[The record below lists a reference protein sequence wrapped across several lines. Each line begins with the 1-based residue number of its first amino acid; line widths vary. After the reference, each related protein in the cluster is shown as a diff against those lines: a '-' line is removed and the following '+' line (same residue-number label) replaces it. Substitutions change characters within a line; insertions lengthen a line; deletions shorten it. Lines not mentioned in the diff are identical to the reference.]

1 MYKLTDNHYHNL
13 SYFISDL
20 HEDNIYNLDNDPLI
34 QDYKRDLIIKVLDYY
49 NNGNLDFIN
58 KENYKEVS
66 EIFLHFGSEIGI
78 LFDYYTGIVIKKLNV
93 LKNINLDNNSSKD
106 DYGLV
111 VQFNRDIYN
120 YQNKLKYNKLFNLY
134 FDILQFNID
143 ILDYD
148 NYKIEYI
155 DFNYII
161 EYAHGDVYAKIEY
174 IEVNSKE
181 ELKDYKNNYKLFI
194 CFDEELTE
202 EDLGNNLTHL
212 DFYYKYN
219 QKLKENVLP
228 NSLSHL
234 TFDYH
239 NKNINREI
247 RPNVLPQSLTHLTFK
262 GFFNQEIKDNVLPDS
277 LTHLTFG
284 KDYKQEIK
292 ENVLPKSLQYIKIK
306 EGLLDDSYINNSN
319 ITIEYL

>member
-20 HEDNIYNLDNDPLI
+20 YQDNIYNLDNDPLI
-34 QDYKRDLIIKVLDYY
+34 QDYKSDLVTKVLDYY

-58 KENYKEVS
+58 KENYKEVF

-93 LKNINLDNNSSKD
+93 LKNINLDNNSSKY

-134 FDILQFNID
+134 FDILQFNKD

-148 NYKIEYI
+148 NY
-155 DFNYII
+155 
-161 EYAHGDVYAKIEY
+161 KIEY

-181 ELKDYKNNYKLFI
+181 ELKEYKNNYKLLI
-194 CFDEELTE
+194 CFDEEINVN
-202 EDLGNNLTHL
+202 DLENNLTHL
-212 DFYYKYN
+212 NFGSYFN
-219 QKLKENVLP
+219 QQIKENVLP
-228 NSLSHL
+228 NSL
-234 TFDYH
+234 
-239 NKNINREI
+239 
-247 RPNVLPQSLTHLTFK
+247 THLTF
-262 GFFNQEIKDNVLPDS
+262 GWYFNQEIK
-277 LTHLTFG
+277 
-284 KDYKQEIK
+284 KDI
-292 ENVLPKSLQYIKIK
+292 LPKSLQYIKIK
-306 EGLLDDSYINNSN
+306 KNLLDKSYINNPKL
-319 ITIEYL
+319 TIECI